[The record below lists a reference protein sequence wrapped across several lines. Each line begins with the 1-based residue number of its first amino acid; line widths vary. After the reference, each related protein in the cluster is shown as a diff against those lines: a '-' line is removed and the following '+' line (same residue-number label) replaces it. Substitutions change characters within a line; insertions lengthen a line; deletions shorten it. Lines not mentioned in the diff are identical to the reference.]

1 MPPRPKRKSKLAQI
15 RRWRGLTQEE
25 LAAAT
30 GVPLTT
36 IYKLEAGKTWNPRVR
51 HLRNLALALDVPFE
65 QLLEDE
71 WRQWTAFDAQAAEPP
86 DLDELLGVNR
96 GGSFPG

>member
-1 MPPRPKRKSKLAQI
+1 VSPRPKRQSKLAQV

-25 LAAAT
+25 LAALT

-71 WRQWTAFDAQAAEPP
+71 WRGWTAFDTRAGEPP
-86 DLDELLGVNR
+86 DPDELYGELRREPPV
-96 GGSFPG
+96 